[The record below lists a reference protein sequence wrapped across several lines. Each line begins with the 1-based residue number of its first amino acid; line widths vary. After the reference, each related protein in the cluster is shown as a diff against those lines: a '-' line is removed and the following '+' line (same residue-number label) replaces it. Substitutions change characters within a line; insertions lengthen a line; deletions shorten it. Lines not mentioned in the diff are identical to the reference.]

1 MSTSHPTESGA
12 LHPDVNERLSQV
24 VQRWMTPEQRE
35 DAVLA
40 VLDLSPDQPVEE
52 ITQKI
57 AAFGFDLVTVEA
69 WGGKHR
75 ATVIDRRL
83 GAPDEPVIG
92 EGRTAAEAICR
103 ATARAVLRATAGAGP
118 EA

>member
-1 MSTSHPTESGA
+1 MSTSHSTESGA
-12 LHPDVNERLSQV
+12 LDPELGERLSRAV
-24 VQRWMTPEQRE
+24 KRWMTPEQQE

-40 VLDLSPDQPVEE
+40 VLNLSPDQSVET

-57 AAFGFDLVTVEA
+57 AAFGFDLISVEA

-75 ATVIDRRL
+75 ATVVDRRL

-92 EGRTAAEAICR
+92 EGRTASEAICR